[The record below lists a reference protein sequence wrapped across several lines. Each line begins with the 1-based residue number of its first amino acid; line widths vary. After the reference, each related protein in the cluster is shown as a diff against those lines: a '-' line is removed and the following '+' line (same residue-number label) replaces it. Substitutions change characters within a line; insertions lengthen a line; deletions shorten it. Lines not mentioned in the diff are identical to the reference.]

1 MSTTR
6 TLLIDADDTLWE
18 NNIYFERVSAAF
30 FIRLGERGIA
40 EPRAQEI
47 LWQTEQRNIKI
58 TGYGSRAF
66 CASLHEAAREL
77 GVMDLEPWIQEREN

>member
-18 NNIYFERVSAAF
+18 NNIYFERVASAF
-30 FIRLGERGIA
+30 FDRLAAHGIP
-40 EPRAQEI
+40 EPQAQAV
-47 LWQTEQRNIKI
+47 LWQTEQRNIRL

-66 CASLHEAAREL
+66 CASLHETAREL
-77 GVMDLEPWIQEREN
+77 AVT